1 MNKLKIGWAGL
12 GNMGTPMALNILKA
26 GYELTVFNRNK
37 DKEQELISA
46 GAASANSLQELASHC
61 DVVFTML
68 SDDTAVKSVYDE
80 TDGLL
85 SGAKPGTLLIDMSTV
100 APDTSR
106 YLSELCKSKQVS
118 FLEAPVSGSVQPA
131 KDGKLIILVGGDAQD
146 FEKAKPILDV
156 LGKLALYL
164 GPAGAGSS
172 AKLAINYLLGINIQ
186 ALAETVLFAE
196 QNGISK
202 ENMLTIIN
210 EGACGNGI
218 IKLKTPAVLADSFPP
233 AFALKYI
240 VKDLKLA
247 KGAGLNSPLSDPL
260 LKTFEGAAENG
271 LGEEDL
277 MAVIKY
283 LKSS

>member
-1 MNKLKIGWAGL
+1 MKTLKIGWAGL

-26 GYELTVFNRNK
+26 GYELTVYNRNK
-37 DKEQELISA
+37 NKEQELTTA
-46 GAASANSLQELASHC
+46 GATSANSLKELASHC

-68 SDDTAVKSVYDE
+68 SDDGAVKSVYDE
-80 TDGLL
+80 KEGLL
-85 SGAKPGTLLIDMSTV
+85 SGAKPGMLLIDMSTV
-100 APDTSR
+100 APETSR
-106 YLSELCKSKQVS
+106 FLAAKCQTKQVA
-118 FLEAPVSGSVQPA
+118 FMDAPVSGSVQPA
-131 KDGKLIILVGGDAQD
+131 KEGKLIILTGAEIAD

-156 LGKLALYL
+156 LGKLALHL
-164 GPAGAGSS
+164 GPVGAGSS
-172 AKLAINYLLGINIQ
+172 AKVAINYLLGVNIQ

-202 ENMLTIIN
+202 EDMLTIIN

-218 IKLKTPAVLADSFPP
+218 IKLKTPAILADNYPP

-247 KGAGLNSPLSDPL
+247 KGAGLKSPLSEPL
-260 LKTFEGAAENG
+260 LNTFEAAAADG

-283 LKSS
+283 LKK

>member
-1 MNKLKIGWAGL
+1 MKTLKIGWAGL

-26 GYELTVFNRNK
+26 GYELTVYNRNK
-37 DKEQELISA
+37 NKEQELTTA
-46 GAASANSLQELASHC
+46 GAISANSLKELSSHC

-68 SDDTAVKSVYDE
+68 SDDGAVKSVYDE
-80 TDGLL
+80 NEGLL
-85 SGAKPGTLLIDMSTV
+85 SGAKPGMLLIDMSTV
-100 APDTSR
+100 APETSR
-106 YLSELCKSKQVS
+106 FLAAKCKIKQVA
-118 FLEAPVSGSVQPA
+118 FIDAPVSGSVQPA
-131 KDGKLIILVGGDAQD
+131 KDGKLIILTGAEIAD
-146 FEKAKPILDV
+146 FEKAKPILGA
-156 LGKLALYL
+156 LGKLALHL
-164 GPAGAGSS
+164 GPVGAGSS
-172 AKLAINYLLGINIQ
+172 AKVAINYLLGVNIQ

-202 ENMLTIIN
+202 EDMLTIIN

-218 IKLKTPAVLADSFPP
+218 IKLKTPAILADNYPP

-247 KGAGLNSPLSDPL
+247 KGAGLKSPLSEPL
-260 LKTFEGAAENG
+260 LNTFEAAAADG

-283 LKSS
+283 LRK

>member
-12 GNMGTPMALNILKA
+12 GNMGTAMAFNILNS
-26 GYELTVFNRNK
+26 GYELTVFNRSK
-37 DKEQELISA
+37 DKEQVLIAAGAISA
-46 GAASANSLQELASHC
+46 KSLQDLTSHC

-68 SDDTAVKSVYDE
+68 SDDMAVKSVYNE

-85 SGAKPGTLLIDMSTV
+85 SGGESGKLFIDMSTV
-100 APDTSR
+100 APETSR
-106 YLSELCKSKQVS
+106 HLSRLCKTKQVS
-118 FLEAPVSGSVQPA
+118 FLDAPVSGSVQPA
-131 KDGKLIILVGGDAQD
+131 RDGKLIILVGGDEQD

-156 LGKLALYL
+156 LGKLALHL
-164 GPAGAGSS
+164 GDSGAGSS

-218 IKLKTPAVLADSFPP
+218 IKLKTPSVLADTFPP

-240 VKDLKLA
+240 VKDLRLA
-247 KGAGLNSPLSDPL
+247 KGAGLNSPLSNPL
-260 LKTFEGAAENG
+260 LNTFEAAAADG

-277 MAVIKY
+277 MAVIKH
-283 LKSS
+283 LRGS

>member
-1 MNKLKIGWAGL
+1 MKTLKIGWAGL

-26 GYELTVFNRNK
+26 GYELTVYNRNK
-37 DKEQELISA
+37 NKEQELTTA
-46 GAASANSLQELASHC
+46 GATSANSLKELASHC

-68 SDDTAVKSVYDE
+68 SDDGAVKSVYDE
-80 TDGLL
+80 KEGLL
-85 SGAKPGTLLIDMSTV
+85 SGAKPGMLLIDMSTV
-100 APDTSR
+100 APETSR
-106 YLSELCKSKQVS
+106 FLAAKCQTKQVA
-118 FLEAPVSGSVQPA
+118 FMDAPVSGSVQPA
-131 KDGKLIILVGGDAQD
+131 KDGKLIILTGAEIAD

-156 LGKLALYL
+156 LGKLALHL
-164 GPAGAGSS
+164 GPVGAGSS
-172 AKLAINYLLGINIQ
+172 AKVAINYLLGVNIQ

-202 ENMLTIIN
+202 EDMLTIIN

-218 IKLKTPAVLADSFPP
+218 IKLKTPAILADNYPP

-247 KGAGLNSPLSDPL
+247 KGAGLKSPLSEPL
-260 LKTFEGAAENG
+260 LNTFEAAAADG

-283 LKSS
+283 LKK

>member
-12 GNMGTPMALNILKA
+12 GNMGTAMAFNILNS
-26 GYELTVFNRNK
+26 GYELTVFNRSK
-37 DKEQELISA
+37 DKEQVLIAAGAISA
-46 GAASANSLQELASHC
+46 KSLQDLASHC

-68 SDDTAVKSVYDE
+68 SDDMAVKSVYNE

-85 SGAKPGTLLIDMSTV
+85 SGGESGKLFIDMSTV
-100 APDTSR
+100 APETSR
-106 YLSELCKSKQVS
+106 HLSTLCKTKQVS
-118 FLEAPVSGSVQPA
+118 FLDAPVSGSVQPA
-131 KDGKLIILVGGDAQD
+131 RDGKLIILVGGDEQD

-156 LGKLALYL
+156 LGKLALHL
-164 GPAGAGSS
+164 GDSGAGSS

-218 IKLKTPAVLADSFPP
+218 IKLKTPSVLADSFPP

-240 VKDLKLA
+240 VKDLRLA
-247 KGAGLNSPLSDPL
+247 KGAGLNSPLSNPL
-260 LKTFEGAAENG
+260 LTTFEAAAADG

-277 MAVIKY
+277 MAVIKH
-283 LKSS
+283 LRGS